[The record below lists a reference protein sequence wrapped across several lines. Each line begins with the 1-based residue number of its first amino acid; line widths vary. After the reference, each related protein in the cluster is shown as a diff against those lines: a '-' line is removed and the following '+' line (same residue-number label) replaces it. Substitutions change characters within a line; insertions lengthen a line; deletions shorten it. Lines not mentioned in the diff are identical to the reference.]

1 MLALFNVVYDFVRI
15 RQSMKGAPAMA
26 ADVTD
31 KICSIDDI
39 LALIDAKAEALA
51 RPSVCKTRNSS

>member
-51 RPSVCKTRNSS
+51 RPSV